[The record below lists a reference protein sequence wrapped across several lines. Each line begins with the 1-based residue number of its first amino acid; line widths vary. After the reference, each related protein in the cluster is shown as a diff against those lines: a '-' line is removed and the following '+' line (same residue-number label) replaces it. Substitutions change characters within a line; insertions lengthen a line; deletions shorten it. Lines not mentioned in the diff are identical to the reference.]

1 MSKQF
6 GALLWALV
14 IGTLVVVVGLSFLFG
29 LDNPVSWV
37 LLALVLAIPF
47 IYRKVLRKDGVVWKD
62 SYSVGIAALDEDH
75 QKLIQLLNQFQ
86 TAYDYHTGEE
96 FESKALEELVSYTK
110 YHFKH
115 EEELLEEHGYPDI
128 EAHKEK
134 HREMALQVESFL
146 DDYAQ
151 QGHEALE
158 GVARYL
164 TDWLI
169 NHINGTDKEY
179 SGFLNKKGIF

>member
-1 MSKQF
+1 M
-6 GALLWALV
+6 
-14 IGTLVVVVGLSFLFG
+14 
-29 LDNPVSWV
+29 
-37 LLALVLAIPF
+37 
-47 IYRKVLRKDGVVWKD
+47 GV
-62 SYSVGIAALDEDH
+62 AALDEDH
-75 QKLIQLLNQFQ
+75 KELIRLLDKFQ

-96 FESKALEELVSYTK
+96 FESKAFDELVSYTK

-115 EEELLEEHGYPDI
+115 EEELLEEHGYPAI

-146 DDYAQ
+146 EDYAQ
-151 QGHEALE
+151 QGHEELE

-164 TDWLI
+164 NDWLI

-179 SGFLNKKGIF
+179 SSFLNKKGIF